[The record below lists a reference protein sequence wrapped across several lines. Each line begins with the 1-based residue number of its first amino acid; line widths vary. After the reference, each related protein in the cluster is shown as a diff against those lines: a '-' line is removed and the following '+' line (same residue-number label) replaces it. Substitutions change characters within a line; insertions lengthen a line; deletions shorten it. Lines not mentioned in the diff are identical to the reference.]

1 MYLSELLLSMAY
13 WMSPQ
18 TGEGETLKRSVIH
31 YMNQAVKNE
40 GKEVTE

>member
-1 MYLSELLLSMAY
+1 MYLSELLLSLSYRIA
-13 WMSPQ
+13 PQ